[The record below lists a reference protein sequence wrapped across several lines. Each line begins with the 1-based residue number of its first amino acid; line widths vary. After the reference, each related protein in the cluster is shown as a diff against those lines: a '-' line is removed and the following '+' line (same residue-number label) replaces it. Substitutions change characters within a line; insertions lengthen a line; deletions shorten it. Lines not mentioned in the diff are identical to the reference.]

1 MTYLRPYVNKMLE
14 NQPYGDTFKEIW
26 DLARCV
32 EAYVPP
38 IPDPEDEEQT
48 RAQKILYSILKFIL
62 RIIELSFLSSLS
74 GGSVRI
80 KSRSDI
86 RRENLPKY
94 YEQLHQKLTE
104 LMNVLDCS
112 KDTIWL
118 ATYMVE
124 EGVTVCPYAMS
135 VFEEYL
141 EKCELNPWWRPL
153 QLPSHPEGSRPFS
166 AHSAC
171 CFSAFQSVRS
181 VWRAGMDRFIMQ
193 GDLQDMPGKG

>member
-1 MTYLRPYVNKMLE
+1 MTYSRPYVNNMLK
-14 NQPYGDTFKEIW
+14 NHPHGDTFKEIR

-62 RIIELSFLSSLS
+62 RIVELSFLSSLS

-94 YEQLHQKLTE
+94 YEQLNQKLTE
-104 LMNVLDCS
+104 LMDVLDCS
-112 KDTIWL
+112 KDSIWL

-124 EGVTVCPYAMS
+124 EGAPGCPLAVS
-135 VFEEYL
+135 VFEKYL
-141 EKCELNPWWRPL
+141 EKCN
-153 QLPSHPEGSRPFS
+153 
-166 AHSAC
+166 
-171 CFSAFQSVRS
+171 
-181 VWRAGMDRFIMQ
+181 
-193 GDLQDMPGKG
+193 